1 MSISK
6 SKISSTTNK
15 IDELDKKILEL
26 LHDDARV
33 PVQVISEKVGT
44 PASTVHYRLKKM
56 NESELI
62 EGYYVKINPTK
73 VDLDYMTIIQVRTK
87 ESTKGFRKTG
97 DILASI
103 DGIWGVYFMLGDWD
117 FILHC
122 RTKNRITYLDIL
134 EQIMEIEDVERTSSL
149 IIAEVIKE
157 DPRIELT

>member
-1 MSISK
+1 MPKPNLK
-6 SKISSTTNK
+6 STQFTHK
-15 IDELDKKILEL
+15 IDQLDKKILDL
-26 LHDDARV
+26 LHEDARF

-56 NESELI
+56 KESELI
-62 EGYYVKINPTK
+62 EGYYVKINPSK
-73 VDLDYMTIIQVRTK
+73 VNLDYITIIQVRTK
-87 ESTKGFRKTG
+87 DSTKGFRKTG
-97 DILASI
+97 DILAAI

-122 RTKNRITYLDIL
+122 RTKNRVTYLNIL

>member
-1 MSISK
+1 MSRSK
-6 SKISSTTNK
+6 LKSPQSTYK
-15 IDELDKKILEL
+15 IDDLDKKIVSL
-26 LHDDARV
+26 LHEDARI
-33 PVQVISEKVGT
+33 PVQLISEKVGT

-56 NESELI
+56 NEGELI

-87 ESTKGFRKTG
+87 ESTKNFRKTG
-97 DILASI
+97 AILASI

-122 RTKNRITYLDIL
+122 RTKNRMTYLNIL